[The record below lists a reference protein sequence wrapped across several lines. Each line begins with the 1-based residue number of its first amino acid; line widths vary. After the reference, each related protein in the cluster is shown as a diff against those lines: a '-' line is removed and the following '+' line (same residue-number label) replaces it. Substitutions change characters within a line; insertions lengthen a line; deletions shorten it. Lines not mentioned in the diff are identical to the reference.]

1 VEAGLTEDL
10 ADMTGS
16 PSNPSDRAYLER
28 AVELALQS
36 EREGNLPVGA
46 LLVLGGTI
54 IAEGASS
61 VLSPV
66 YDPGAHAE
74 MSALKV
80 TDKAL
85 WPRAR
90 EMTCYSTL
98 EPCVMCMGTLLLHGV
113 GRVVF
118 GATDVQGGAGRLL
131 PHLPPYY
138 AGKDAIEWVGPLL
151 PEVCDPLYRR
161 TDEAFAKLPCG
172 RDALSA
178 RGT

>member
-1 VEAGLTEDL
+1 
-10 ADMTGS
+10 MTDS
-16 PSNPSDRAYLER
+16 PSNPSDRACLER

-36 EREGNLPVGA
+36 ERAGNLPVGA
-46 LLVLGGTI
+46 LLTLDGAI
-54 IAEGASS
+54 IAEGTSS
-61 VLSPV
+61 VLSPL

-74 MSALKV
+74 KNALAAV
-80 TDKAL
+80 DKAL

-98 EPCVMCMGTLLLHGV
+98 EPCVMCMGALLLHGV

-118 GATDVQGGAGRLL
+118 GANDVDGGAGRML

-138 AGKDAIEWVGPLL
+138 AGREIFEWVGPLL

-161 TDEAFAKLPCG
+161 VDARFAKLPCG
-172 RDALSA
+172 REGLKP
-178 RGT
+178 RRR

>member
-1 VEAGLTEDL
+1 VT
-10 ADMTGS
+10 
-16 PSNPSDRAYLER
+16 NPRDQTYLER

-36 EREGNLPVGA
+36 ERTGNLPVGA
-46 LLVLGGTI
+46 LLVLDGAI
-54 IAEGASS
+54 IAEGMST

-66 YDPGAHAE
+66 YNPGAHAE
-74 MSALKV
+74 TSAIAAV
-80 TDKAL
+80 DKAL

-98 EPCVMCMGTLLLHGV
+98 EPCVMCMGALLLHGV

-118 GATDVQGGAGRLL
+118 GALDVAGGAGRML

-138 AGKDAIEWVGPLL
+138 AGRQVIEWVGPLM

-161 TDEAFAKLPCG
+161 TDEGFAKLPCG
-172 RDALSA
+172 RDGLSA
-178 RGT
+178 RPGTRG

>member
-1 VEAGLTEDL
+1 
-10 ADMTGS
+10 MTGS
-16 PSNPSDRAYLER
+16 RMNTRDRTYLER

-36 EREGNLPVGA
+36 ERAGNLPVGA
-46 LLVLGGTI
+46 LLVLDGSI
-54 IAEGASS
+54 ISEGASS
-61 VLSPV
+61 VLQPV

-74 MSALKV
+74 MCALRGV
-80 TDKAL
+80 DKAL

-98 EPCVMCMGTLLLHGV
+98 EPCVMCMGALLLHGV

-118 GATDVQGGAGRLL
+118 GATDVEGGAGGLL

-138 AGKDAIEWVGPLL
+138 AGTNAMEWVGPLL

-172 RDALSA
+172 RDALRS
-178 RGT
+178 RDS

>member
-1 VEAGLTEDL
+1 MSD
-10 ADMTGS
+10 S
-16 PSNPSDRAYLER
+16 PANTNDRAYLER

-36 EREGNLPVGA
+36 ERAGNLPVGA
-46 LLVLGGTI
+46 LLVLDGAI

-61 VLSPV
+61 VLLPV

-74 MSALKV
+74 MSAIKAV
-80 TDKAL
+80 DKAL

-90 EMTCYSTL
+90 EMTCYSSL
-98 EPCVMCMGTLLLHGV
+98 EPCVMCMGALLLHGV

-118 GATDVQGGAGRLL
+118 GATDVEGGAGRLL

-138 AGKDAIEWVGPLL
+138 AGTNAMEWVGPLL
-151 PEVCDPLYRR
+151 PEVCDALYRR

-172 RDALSA
+172 RDALRS